1 MKFWLEKW
9 SYVCVDLP
17 LDLLS
22 TWKVTLSSKNVTSR
36 FVKASGKENQ
46 ALKYTF
52 LLLSLQVDSKRRFI
66 MNIIFYFSL

>member
-1 MKFWLEKW
+1 MKYWLEKW

-22 TWKVTLSSKNVTSR
+22 TWKATLSSKNVTSR

-46 ALKYTF
+46 ALKYTSSCSVF
-52 LLLSLQVDSKRRFI
+52 RSIPREGS
-66 MNIIFYFSL
+66 S